1 MSMGGGM
8 GGGRGGGGGG
18 FRGVDEAA
26 QKKLNAQ
33 APRIT
38 GLGKRVV
45 SLFRP
50 YLGRIIVT
58 GILVM
63 VGAGIA
69 VIPPL
74 IVQRIFDDGLFP
86 TDGGNPEIGLLIRLV

>member
-1 MSMGGGM
+1 MLNGMSMGGGR
-8 GGGRGGGGGG
+8 GGGGGGGG

-33 APRIT
+33 APKIA

-45 SLFRP
+45 ALFRP
-50 YLGRIIVT
+50 YTGRIVVT
-58 GILVM
+58 GILVV
-63 VGAGIA
+63 VGAAIA

-74 IVQRIFDDGLFP
+74 IVQRIFDDALFP
-86 TDGGNPEIGLLIRLV
+86 VDGGSAC